1 MWWVRVGGGDRA
13 GTVRSA
19 VGLGWNGMQANDA
32 RAREGILRGA
42 VCGLVCSQGHMGA
55 SQLEIELG
63 RGRKTRWAR
72 ASERK
77 CGQQE
82 LVGAGAK
89 MGWQGASWGCNLSRG
104 ASPWV
109 EGCRGI
115 GLANGKCGSCPSNPE
130 DKN

>member
-1 MWWVRVGGGDRA
+1 MWWVLVGGWDRT

-77 CGQQE
+77 CGLWVGVEDGANPQGNCNDE
-82 LVGAGAK
+82 LRSKGCLKGLCPDLPILT
-89 MGWQGASWGCNLSRG
+89 GWLFML
-104 ASPWV
+104 P
-109 EGCRGI
+109 
-115 GLANGKCGSCPSNPE
+115 
-130 DKN
+130 D